1 MSSFGV
7 TKLVITFVFAL
18 MVSASAWGGNWNN
31 DEIKPGTNS
40 GFDKFKQHGS
50 KWKPYNHSI
59 LKNSNEAR
67 KGRKYQRIELRGGDC
82 FPWGSWNDCKTD
94 RNRLEFLA
102 LPKQAARG
110 NHCYSLSL
118 KLDPSFKAV
127 YPTSTSL
134 AQIKQTD
141 GPKGSYLGFPSSPPI
156 LMFTA
161 NRKKLQF
168 EWHQLF
174 GDKKNVKTLK
184 TKKNLANLADIL
196 GKWTDISWC
205 LDFDKNKIQAWVN
218 GEQKVDISD
227 ATFKWKPKSI
237 FMKYGIYNTHVS
249 AYKKTWDE
257 PMPTLIVNYD
267 EVRRGTSIEQVDA
280 NINTNLQPVD

>member
-1 MSSFGV
+1 MARI
-7 TKLVITFVFAL
+7 VITFVFAL

-40 GFDKFKQHGS
+40 GFDKFIQHGS

-59 LKNSNEAR
+59 LENSNEAR
-67 KGRKYQRIELRGGDC
+67 NGLKYQRIELRNGDC
-82 FPWGSWNDCKTD
+82 FPTNDWNDCKND
-94 RNRLEFLA
+94 RNRVEFSSR
-102 LPKQAARG
+102 PKQAARG
-110 NHCYSLSL
+110 NHCYSVSL

-127 YPTSTSL
+127 YPTFTSL
-134 AQIKQTD
+134 AQIHQVG
-141 GPKGSYLGFPSSPPI
+141 GPSGSFLGFASFPPI
-156 LMFTA
+156 LMIKA
-161 NRKKLQF
+161 NKKKLQF

-174 GDKKNVKTLK
+174 GDKKDVKTKL

-205 LDFDKNKIQAWVN
+205 LDFDKNKLQAWVN
-218 GEQKVDISD
+218 GEQKVDINKPPV
-227 ATFKWKPKSI
+227 KWKPKSI
-237 FMKYGIYNTHVS
+237 YMKYGIYNTHVS
-249 AYKKTWDE
+249 AYEKTWDE

-280 NINTNLQPVD
+280 NINSALQPVD